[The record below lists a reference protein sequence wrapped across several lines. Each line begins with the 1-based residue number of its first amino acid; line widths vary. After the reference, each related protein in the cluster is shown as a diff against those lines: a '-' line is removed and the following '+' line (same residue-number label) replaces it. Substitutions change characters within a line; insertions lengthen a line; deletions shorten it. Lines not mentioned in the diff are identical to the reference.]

1 MISKLDSHNDEIN
14 TMRTNT
20 RNTLNKFEMKQV
32 AAENRIRE
40 NEDEHKRKAKHSR
53 NQTALRN
60 QIANKVN
67 RQL

>member
-40 NEDEHKRKAKHSR
+40 NEDEHKRKAKEIQR
-53 NQTALRN
+53 LMENVL
-60 QIANKVN
+60 ANNERVIKI
-67 RQL
+67 